1 MILKESSLRRLIRRI
16 LFEQHADEKE
26 SKRDVL
32 GEPDQTM
39 EDLRDNPDDADKDEV
54 STVGALGASGTGPQP
69 GGNLNGFVLPLGAR
83 PSKDLPVGM
92 TGVKKKKK
100 KKKAR
105 KK

>member
-16 LFEQHADEKE
+16 IFEQHADEKE

-54 STVGALGASGTGPQP
+54 STVGALGASGTGPQSS
-69 GGNLNGFVLPLGAR
+69 GNISGFVLPLGAR